1 VVCSACGY
9 ENQEAMRYC
18 VMCGMPLPHRP
29 LTTPGAQSTL
39 NFTRIPVESGSI
51 VFEQGR
57 SGTGSSRTGVLEPSS
72 GNGRTPTS
80 ETLTLPT
87 APVAPESPQVQLQV
101 EQAPPMELV
110 PDVSLDEYIQKF
122 RYEPP
127 TDPGEV
133 TMLGEAPPLVEAE
146 APSSPSEEAVA
157 SRDEMPAKA
166 TDESDYPPPDSIP
179 VSNIRREPEVVSEVL
194 PSDSVASRL
203 GLEPETL
210 AEERIQRP
218 RFLDVNE
225 PSKESQPMASSGMST
240 IVGPSFLGLSD
251 PPQMEEEGSS
261 WAPEEDARSTS
272 HWRGWLAAAVLS
284 IFAVLGVME
293 WRSQASPTDH
303 GILQVISAKLQSLR
317 HSATTPENT
326 DKSSTTSDDT
336 NSKPDMQVEQPQ
348 PAKPV
353 DAQNSSTT
361 PPPTASATGAPTA
374 AAAQPSATT
383 RPPQAPLSNSTPKL
397 TAESSPKT
405 PPTSADNTAGNPG
418 ASTSQPSKPSAAV
431 ANGDTTAAAR
441 KPAVDQPAAAK
452 PSALGADEMARAKNA
467 SDSAAAA
474 AWLWKATAKGN
485 PDAPVQLADLYIKGE
500 GVPRSCEQAMVLLKT
515 AAAKENATARN
526 RLGSLYATG
535 SCVPRNR
542 VEAYRW
548 MSAAL
553 TANPN
558 SQWAQQNREQIW
570 QQMTPDEQATAQ
582 KYR

>member
-1 VVCSACGY
+1 
-9 ENQEAMRYC
+9 MRYC

-39 NFTRIPVESGSI
+39 NFTRIPVESSGSI
-51 VFEQGR
+51 VFEQARGVAGP
-57 SGTGSSRTGVLEPSS
+57 SATGVLEPSS

-80 ETLTLPT
+80 EPLTLPT
-87 APVAPESPQVQLQV
+87 APVAPESPQAQMQI
-101 EQAPPMELV
+101 EQAPPTELV

-146 APSSPSEEAVA
+146 VPGAPSEQAAA
-157 SRDEMPAKA
+157 SHDGMPANSM
-166 TDESDYPPPDSIP
+166 DESNYLPAGSIA
-179 VSNIRREPEVVSEVL
+179 VNNIRREPEVVPEAIL
-194 PSDSVASRL
+194 SDSVANRL
-203 GLEPETL
+203 GLEPETA

-225 PSKESQPMASSGMST
+225 PSKESQPMASSGTST

-251 PPQMEEEGSS
+251 PPQTEEEESS
-261 WAPEEDARSTS
+261 WAPEEDAPSTS
-272 HWRGWLAAAVLS
+272 HWRGWLATAVVV

-317 HSATTPENT
+317 HSSTAPANN
-326 DKSSTTSDDT
+326 DQSSTTSDGSDP
-336 NSKPDMQVEQPQ
+336 NSKPDMQAEQPQ

-353 DAQNSSTT
+353 DSQNSSTT
-361 PPPTASATGAPTA
+361 PPPTASATGAPSTT
-374 AAAQPSATT
+374 AAQPSAATP
-383 RPPQAPLSNSTPKL
+383 PPQSPVSNSTPKP

-405 PPTSADNTAGNPG
+405 PPTPAESTTKNPS
-418 ASTSQPSKPSAAV
+418 ASTSQPGKPSAAV
-431 ANGDTTAAAR
+431 ANSDTTAAVH
-441 KPAVDQPAAAK
+441 KPASDQAATPK

-467 SDSAAAA
+467 SDPAATA

-515 AAAKENATARN
+515 AAEKENARARN
-526 RLGSLYATG
+526 RLAAMYATG
-535 SCVPRNR
+535 NCVNRNR

-548 MSAAL
+548 VSSALA
-553 TANPN
+553 ANPS
-558 SQWAQQNREQIW
+558 SQWAQQNRDLLW
-570 QQMTPDEQATAQ
+570 QQMTPEERAAAA

>member
-1 VVCSACGY
+1 
-9 ENQEAMRYC
+9 MRYC

-51 VFEQGR
+51 QFDQ
-57 SGTGSSRTGVLEPSS
+57 GSSVTGHSAIGVLEPSS

-87 APVAPESPQVQLQV
+87 TPVAPESPQAQTPI
-101 EQAPPMELV
+101 EQAPPTELV

-133 TMLGEAPPLVEAE
+133 TMLGDAPPLVEAE
-146 APSSPSEEAVA
+146 APDAPVEEALA
-157 SRDEMPAKA
+157 NRNEMTAQA
-166 TDESDYPPPDSIP
+166 TDEANYPPADSIP
-179 VSNIRREPEVVSEVL
+179 VSNIRREAEVVPEVI
-194 PSDSVASRL
+194 PADSVASRL
-203 GLEPETL
+203 GLEPETP
-210 AEERIQRP
+210 AEQRIQRP

-225 PSKESQPMASSGMST
+225 PSRESQPMASSGTST

-251 PPQMEEEGSS
+251 PPQTGEEESS
-261 WAPEEDARSTS
+261 WTPEEDEPRTS
-272 HWRGWLAAAVLS
+272 HWRGWVAAAVVV

-293 WRSQASPTDH
+293 WRSQASPTNQ
-303 GILQVISAKLQSLR
+303 GILQVITAKLQSLR
-317 HSATTPENT
+317 HSSAPPANN
-326 DKSSTTSDDT
+326 DKSSPTSDSSDAS
-336 NSKPDMQVEQPQ
+336 SKPDMQVEQPQ
-348 PAKPV
+348 PTKPA

-361 PPPTASATGAPTA
+361 PTAASPTGAPGA

-383 RPPQAPLSNSTPKL
+383 PPPQSPVTNPAPQA

-405 PPTSADNTAGNPG
+405 PPTSADRSSANPDV
-418 ASTSQPSKPSAAV
+418 STSQPAKPSAAV
-431 ANGDTTAAAR
+431 ASGGATAAAR
-441 KPAVDQPAAAK
+441 KSASDQPAAAK
-452 PSALGADEMARAKNA
+452 PVLGADEMARAKSA
-467 SDSAAAA
+467 SDSAATA

-526 RLGSLYATG
+526 RLGSMYATG
-535 SCVPRNR
+535 NCVPHNR

-570 QQMTPDEQATAQ
+570 QQMTPDEQAAAQ

>member
-1 VVCSACGY
+1 MVCSACGY

-51 VFEQGR
+51 QFDQGR
-57 SGTGSSRTGVLEPSS
+57 NVAGPSVTGVLEPSS

-87 APVAPESPQVQLQV
+87 APVAPESPQAQIQI
-101 EQAPPMELV
+101 EQPPTELV

-133 TMLGEAPPLVEAE
+133 TMLGEAPPLVEVESAT
-146 APSSPSEEAVA
+146 ASSEEAVA
-157 SRDEMPAKA
+157 NRDEMPATA
-166 TDESDYPPPDSIP
+166 DEANYPSADSI
-179 VSNIRREPEVVSEVL
+179 SFSDIRREPEVAPEAS
-194 PSDSVASRL
+194 SINSVASRL
-203 GLEPETL
+203 GLEPETP

-225 PSKESQPMASSGMST
+225 PSRESQPAAASGTST

-251 PPQMEEEGSS
+251 PPQMEEEESS
-261 WAPEEDARSTS
+261 WASEEDVPSTS
-272 HWRGWLAAAVLS
+272 HWRGWLATAVVV

-293 WRSQASPTDH
+293 WRSQASPTSS
-303 GILQVISAKLQSLR
+303 GILHVISAKLQSLR
-317 HSATTPENT
+317 HSSAAPANN
-326 DKSSTTSDDT
+326 DKSSTTSQGSDT
-336 NSKPDMQVEQPQ
+336 NSKPDMQGEQPQ
-348 PAKPV
+348 PTKPV
-353 DAQNSSTT
+353 DQNSST
-361 PPPTASATGAPTA
+361 PPASATGAPGA
-374 AAAQPSATT
+374 AAAQPLATT
-383 RPPQAPLSNSTPKL
+383 PPPQSTVSSSTPKL
-397 TAESSPKT
+397 TAELSPRT
-405 PPTSADNTAGNPG
+405 PPTSADNTTRNPG
-418 ASTSQPSKPSAAV
+418 TSTSQPAKPSAAI
-431 ANGDTTAAAR
+431 AKSDTTAAAR
-441 KPAVDQPAAAK
+441 KPTTEQPAAAK
-452 PSALGADEMARAKNA
+452 SSALGADEMARAKSA
-467 SDSAAAA
+467 SDSAATA

-535 SCVPRNR
+535 NCVPRNR

-570 QQMTPDEQATAQ
+570 QQMTPEEQVAAQ